1 MTTNTQDKVCKQQ
14 YQVMR
19 VPPEKKTTYL
29 VLQINTHA
37 FFLCTE
43 GESSKIHKTFHIYFL
58 DHH

>member
-1 MTTNTQDKVCKQQ
+1 MQDKVCKQQ

-19 VPPEKKTTYL
+19 IPPKSHL

-43 GESSKIHKTFHIYFL
+43 FLKVLEKADLKEKMGEDTL
-58 DHH
+58 